1 MPVGPSGA
9 QRASRRRSVL
19 VASVLALGAVLAL
32 HSVATAAT
40 APWLSVEQY
49 YLRLLNC
56 TRTGGW
62 VRSDG
67 SCAAYGSGRYSAY
80 VAPIRLST
88 GLSDRVARPWARYL
102 AIRARCTHGDPSYR
116 LRSAGYYSWTW
127 AENIGCRDGYSSAY
141 RAVLASH
148 LKFQSERSWNGG
160 HWRNIKNSR
169 FRYVGI
175 GVWKYYSRIR
185 LVTDFYR
192 P

>member
-1 MPVGPSGA
+1 MPLGPSGA
-9 QRASRRRSVL
+9 QRASRQRSFL
-19 VASVLALGAVLAL
+19 VAFVLALGALLAL
-32 HSVATAAT
+32 HSVAAAAT

-102 AIRARCTHGDPSYR
+102 AIRARCSHGDASYR
-116 LRSAGYYSWTW
+116 FRSAGYYSWTW